1 METIVFVCE
10 NSIEG
15 ILTGVYNAWAE
26 ALSSGLGHTHCRL
39 AVTERLALCRD
50 RENGQEFLGGGR
62 EEHTGDGEG
71 ICEPGYF
78 NMELFCTYRETKTDM
93 EKAGKVI
100 RTLRKRLGEEV
111 YECLCYAMAS
121 REPDKAEA
129 VYKRNV
135 GCEIHRELEFLRF
148 QELENGILLARIHP
162 KNDILMYLGPHFSD
176 RLPLENFL
184 IYDMS
189 RRKALFHERNK
200 TWYLMN
206 TLELDDQAGSRISTQ
221 EEYYQD
227 LFRMFCRTISIQS
240 RENRALQ
247 RQFLPYISGMSCP
260 SFQKTEEESTGL
272 PFDTRSESSTGRTE
286 GSNADFVVK
295 YADFIKQC
303 TNFALSYRMNM

>member
-129 VYKRNV
+129 VYKTIVAGLSMKQGFRVLDKVSDPYVARCFDLKRNV

-148 QELENGILLARIHP
+148 QELESGILLARIHP

-247 RQFLPYISGMSCP
+247 RQFLPLYFRDVMP
-260 SFQKTEEESTGL
+260 EF
-272 PFDTRSESSTGRTE
+272 SE
-286 GSNADFVVK
+286 N
-295 YADFIKQC
+295 
-303 TNFALSYRMNM
+303 